1 MTKSG
6 YCLLILLI
14 TFEAISAPKITIKH
28 QRNVEGFAQIQIT
41 NESMEKLICHV
52 AIDGHKIKF
61 RLMPIQPSKWYTAT
75 DTRFN
80 HQNFSVRCDYL
91 DAQPE

>member
-1 MTKSG
+1 MTKNG
-6 YCLLILLI
+6 YCLLILLM
-14 TFEAISAPKITIKH
+14 TFEVISAPKITIKH
-28 QRNVEGFAQIQIT
+28 QRNAEGFAQIQIT
-41 NESMEKLICHV
+41 NESMEKLICYI

-91 DAQPE
+91 GAQLE